1 MMEGREVA
9 QMQDNDENKVEEEQ
23 NGLTMRIRGD

>member
-1 MMEGREVA
+1 MEGREVA
-9 QMQDNDENKVEEEQ
+9 QMQDNDENEVEEEQ